1 MNMQTSTDRNLNFD
15 FVRRQVEQPP
25 AWASEVLQS
34 WEEAYPQEKHAFLQS
49 HYWTE
54 TGSINVFRVVG
65 TDHWDYQGKSWL
77 DFLTGGKRMQRNLHA
92 LLDNPSYYL
101 QPTERRPAI
110 HYNTLDGLN
119 FYVGSDGN
127 HRTCIARF
135 FLAEQQKSQLHDV
148 TLNHYQVND
157 SFYHLYRQLRQ
168 QISLQGLPIQVHPE
182 RVQLGREDTAGWKM
196 DTYQTTLNW
205 LNLKTQEEI
214 VLSEDQAQEQLARI
228 IHRMPTA
235 FTSMDW
241 RVRLKKLLS
250 W

>member
-25 AWASEVLQS
+25 AWASEVLLS

-65 TDHWDYQGKSWL
+65 TDRKDYRGRSWL
-77 DFLTGGKRMQRNLHA
+77 DFLTGGKRMQRNLQA

-135 FLAEQQKSQLHDV
+135 FLAEQQKSQLHDGRS
-148 TLNHYQVND
+148 TTTRSTTPSTACTGNSGNRSCYKGC
-157 SFYHLYRQLRQ
+157 LYKFIRSACSWVGK
-168 QISLQGLPIQVHPE
+168 ILQA
-182 RVQLGREDTAGWKM
+182 GRWT
-196 DTYQTTLNW
+196 
-205 LNLKTQEEI
+205 
-214 VLSEDQAQEQLARI
+214 
-228 IHRMPTA
+228 PT
-235 FTSMDW
+235 
-241 RVRLKKLLS
+241 RPH
-250 W
+250 

>member
-77 DFLTGGKRMQRNLHA
+77 DFLTGGKRMQRNLQA

-110 HYNTLDGLN
+110 HYNTLDGLS

-157 SFYHLYRQLRQ
+157 SFYRLYGQLRQ
-168 QISLQGLPIQVHPE
+168 QILLQGLPVQIHPE
-182 RVQLGREDTAGWKM
+182 RAVGSGRYCWLEDGHLPDHIELAKPPEPGG
-196 DTYQTTLNW
+196 
-205 LNLKTQEEI
+205 
-214 VLSEDQAQEQLARI
+214 EDSQRGPG
-228 IHRMPTA
+228 R
-235 FTSMDW
+235 
-241 RVRLKKLLS
+241 RVSRRTDNA
-250 W
+250 

>member
-25 AWASEVLQS
+25 AWASEVLLS

-65 TDHWDYQGKSWL
+65 TDRKDYRGRSWL
-77 DFLTGGKRMQRNLHA
+77 DFLTGGKRMQRNLQA

-110 HYNTLDGLN
+110 HYNTLDGLS

-157 SFYHLYRQLRQ
+157 AFYRLYGQLRQ
-168 QISLQGLPIQVHPE
+168 QVLLQGLP
-182 RVQLGREDTAGWKM
+182 G
-196 DTYQTTLNW
+196 
-205 LNLKTQEEI
+205 
-214 VLSEDQAQEQLARI
+214 
-228 IHRMPTA
+228 
-235 FTSMDW
+235 
-241 RVRLKKLLS
+241 
-250 W
+250 

>member
-1 MNMQTSTDRNLNFD
+1 MQTSTDRNLNFD

-25 AWASEVLQS
+25 AWASEVLLS

-65 TDHWDYQGKSWL
+65 TDHWDYQGRSWL
-77 DFLTGGKRMQRNLHA
+77 DFLTGGKRMQRNLQA

-110 HYNTLDGLN
+110 HYNTLDGLS

-157 SFYHLYRQLRQ
+157 SFYRLYGQLRQ
-168 QISLQGLPIQVHPE
+168 QLLLQGLP
-182 RVQLGREDTAGWKM
+182 
-196 DTYQTTLNW
+196 
-205 LNLKTQEEI
+205 
-214 VLSEDQAQEQLARI
+214 
-228 IHRMPTA
+228 
-235 FTSMDW
+235 
-241 RVRLKKLLS
+241 
-250 W
+250 

>member
-25 AWASEVLQS
+25 AWASEVLLS

-65 TDHWDYQGKSWL
+65 TDHWDYQGRSWL
-77 DFLTGGKRMQRNLHA
+77 DFLTGGKRMQRNLQA

-101 QPTERRPAI
+101 QPMERRPAI
-110 HYNTLDGLN
+110 HYNTLDGLS

-157 SFYHLYRQLRQ
+157 SFYRLY
-168 QISLQGLPIQVHPE
+168 G
-182 RVQLGREDTAGWKM
+182 
-196 DTYQTTLNW
+196 
-205 LNLKTQEEI
+205 
-214 VLSEDQAQEQLARI
+214 
-228 IHRMPTA
+228 
-235 FTSMDW
+235 
-241 RVRLKKLLS
+241 
-250 W
+250 

>member
-77 DFLTGGKRMQRNLHA
+77 DFLTGGKRMQRNLQA

-110 HYNTLDGLN
+110 HYNTLDGLS

-148 TLNHYQVND
+148 TLNHYQSTTVSTACTGN
-157 SFYHLYRQLRQ
+157 SGNRSCCKGYLCKSIRSACSWVGKIL
-168 QISLQGLPIQVHPE
+168 LA
-182 RVQLGREDTAGWKM
+182 GRWT
-196 DTYQTTLNW
+196 
-205 LNLKTQEEI
+205 
-214 VLSEDQAQEQLARI
+214 
-228 IHRMPTA
+228 PT
-235 FTSMDW
+235 
-241 RVRLKKLLS
+241 RPH
-250 W
+250 